1 MIRVL
6 ITVAVLVAGC
16 SDSNCKPGTLL
27 LHLALLDDAP
37 LADTITVHADDPGA
51 AVDVS
56 FPHTPNQ
63 DAVSV
68 GVERITETITWPAG
82 YPKNA
87 LVHLHVR
94 ALAAGTLVGE
104 IEVDIRLDPTC
115 SETYQLVPAPAPSFD
130 GGMSD

>member
-6 ITVAVLVAGC
+6 IAVAALVSGC

-27 LHLALLDDAP
+27 LHLALLNDAP
-37 LADTITVHADDPGA
+37 LADTITVHGDDPGA

-63 DAVSV
+63 DGVTV
-68 GVERITETITWPAG
+68 GIERIVETIVWPGG
-82 YPKNA
+82 YVKGA

-94 ALAAGTLVGE
+94 ALAGGNLVGVD
-104 IEVDIRLDPTC
+104 EVDIRLDPGC
-115 SETYQLVPAPAPSFD
+115 SETYQLVSAPPPSLD
-130 GGMSD
+130 GGATD